1 MKRAV
6 SSLALTLLLC
16 ACAPSASPPTSTES
30 PAASTP
36 ESAAVESPGT
46 ATPEQA
52 AALPAGLEPTGGDV
66 LDYEEIRPIAIFS
79 DQSPMQGYYTMRQG
93 EHWGLLRN
101 DGQEL
106 LPCVYDSP
114 VNGCFLGTDD
124 DPAWHVERS
133 EPAPDSDRELDAQ
146 LRSLGGGHLCDGHGG
161 YYQEFYWLTDLQ
173 RLCDYSGSTGPSTPT
188 HIAPALAADYDGLFP
203 ARDAVLSEGEE
214 GILLPEGSDAPYRYR
229 LQDGTPLNDQSYQT
243 ALPFGHEALA
253 VAQRDGRWCY
263 LDRTGHEVT
272 APCYEGTYGYA
283 TQSSGQEPS
292 TSSPLLNGFAAV
304 CRDGKFGL
312 LDSTG
317 QERVPCTYAGLV
329 WDGQTGW
336 LRLEDGWHSFRLP
349 DAVPPTIPDAPALP
363 QEASRVPIEY
373 AYPDVWDEAGAT
385 RTTTSEGTL
394 NVRSGPGTGYDKV
407 SDLAPGT
414 AVTVLGRSS
423 TVEGWV
429 LVILPDGWP
438 PVGWVSSE
446 YLE

>member
-1 MKRAV
+1 
-6 SSLALTLLLC
+6 
-16 ACAPSASPPTSTES
+16 
-30 PAASTP
+30 
-36 ESAAVESPGT
+36 
-46 ATPEQA
+46 
-52 AALPAGLEPTGGDV
+52 
-66 LDYEEIRPIAIFS
+66 
-79 DQSPMQGYYTMRQG
+79 MQGYYTMRQG

-214 GILLPEGSDAPYRYR
+214 GNPFARRQRHPLPLPPAGRHPAERPKLPNSPAFWPLKPRLLPN
-229 LQDGTPLNDQSYQT
+229 GTG
-243 ALPFGHEALA
+243 AG
-253 VAQRDGRWCY
+253 CY

-292 TSSPLLNGFAAV
+292 HVQSPFERL
-304 CRDGKFGL
+304 CRRLPGREIPARWTAPGKSGSPAPTPAL
-312 LDSTG
+312 CGTG
-317 QERVPCTYAGLV
+317 RPAG
-329 WDGQTGW
+329 

-349 DAVPPTIPDAPALP
+349 DAVPPTIPRRPP
-363 QEASRVPIEY
+363 PC
-373 AYPDVWDEAGAT
+373 PMKH
-385 RTTTSEGTL
+385 
-394 NVRSGPGTGYDKV
+394 PGC
-407 SDLAPGT
+407 P
-414 AVTVLGRSS
+414 SS
-423 TVEGWV
+423 TPTPMCGTRRA
-429 LVILPDGWP
+429 P
-438 PVGWVSSE
+438 PAPPHRRAH
-446 YLE
+446 

>member
-16 ACAPSASPPTSTES
+16 ACAPSASPSTSTES

-229 LQDGTPLNDQSYQT
+229 LPDGTPLNDQSYQT

-317 QERVPCTYAGLV
+317 QERVPDRKSV
-329 WDGQTGW
+329 
-336 LRLEDGWHSFRLP
+336 
-349 DAVPPTIPDAPALP
+349 V
-363 QEASRVPIEY
+363 
-373 AYPDVWDEAGAT
+373 
-385 RTTTSEGTL
+385 
-394 NVRSGPGTGYDKV
+394 
-407 SDLAPGT
+407 
-414 AVTVLGRSS
+414 
-423 TVEGWV
+423 
-429 LVILPDGWP
+429 
-438 PVGWVSSE
+438 
-446 YLE
+446 